1 MQPAQMNM
9 NINMNVN
16 VNMNHTS
23 VRNTKH
29 CFAASQSESPVQPNQ
44 AIKQSNP
51 WWYPILAIHIVHPP
65 SIIILVWRYV
75 ISGIF
80 LPSLHHFF
88 FLLFLFP
95 CSNFLL
101 GFVFSFFLISIT
113 PCNHPCWGIS
123 NMGSWV
129 GNRSPKEPKDHSGGE
144 YPPAGN
150 EHRNKAEL

>member
-88 FLLFLFP
+88 FSFIFFSLVPIFYWVLCFP
-95 CSNFLL
+95 
-101 GFVFSFFLISIT
+101 FF
-113 PCNHPCWGIS
+113 
-123 NMGSWV
+123 
-129 GNRSPKEPKDHSGGE
+129 
-144 YPPAGN
+144 
-150 EHRNKAEL
+150 